1 MMSAMGEGAL
11 EMDITEL
18 YQNIISTIRHLGEH
32 WAIKLAGAAFVGA
45 ACSMHGQLLL
55 AFVGLVVIDLI
66 TKWIALS
73 KEHLSK
79 RKRKKPY
86 TIWECVLNIPKA
98 RKAGYIKS
106 EAMKHR
112 FLGKIIVYLLVVFA
126 GAFADHIMQTMDKPT
141 WAVLLLVGYLSITE
155 LISILEN
162 LQDAG
167 VEEAGQLH
175 DILEKKRE
183 ALK

>member
-1 MMSAMGEGAL
+1 MDFAELLHSAH
-11 EMDITEL
+11 
-18 YQNIISTIRHLGEH
+18 STIAHLSSNK
-32 WAIKLAGAAFVGA
+32 AVKFVGA
-45 ACSMHGQLLL
+45 SVLGGVCSMHGQLLL
-55 AFVGLVVIDLI
+55 AFVGLVIIDLL

-86 TIWECVLNIPKA
+86 TLWECVVNIPKA

-112 FLGKIIVYLLVVFA
+112 FLGKICVYFCVVFA
-126 GAFADHIMQTMDKPT
+126 GALADHIMETMQKPT
-141 WAVLLLVGYLSITE
+141 WAVLLLVGYLSVTE

-175 DILEKKRE
+175 DILEKKRDSI
-183 ALK
+183 K

>member
-1 MMSAMGEGAL
+1 MDFAELFSSAKGTAANLVNNGAV
-11 EMDITEL
+11 
-18 YQNIISTIRHLGEH
+18 
-32 WAIKLAGAAFVGA
+32 KFVGASIVGA

-55 AFVGLVVIDLI
+55 AFVALVIIDLV

-73 KEHLSK
+73 KEYLTK
-79 RKRKKPY
+79 RKRKKNV
-86 TIWECVLNIPKA
+86 TLWQCVVNIPAA
-98 RKAGYIKS
+98 RSAGYIKS

-126 GAFADHIMQTMDKPT
+126 GALADNIMMTMGKPQ
-141 WAVLLLVGYLSITE
+141 WAVVLLVGYLSVTE

-175 DILEKKRE
+175 DILEKRRE
-183 ALK
+183 QIK

>member
-1 MMSAMGEGAL
+1 MEFSELFHSAKGTAANLSQNGTVKFIGAS
-11 EMDITEL
+11 I
-18 YQNIISTIRHLGEH
+18 
-32 WAIKLAGAAFVGA
+32 VGA

-55 AFVGLVVIDLI
+55 AFVALIVVDLI

-73 KEHLSK
+73 NEYITK
-79 RKRKKPY
+79 RKRKKNPSL
-86 TIWECVLNIPKA
+86 WQCVINIPAA

-126 GAFADHIMQTMDKPT
+126 GATVDNIMITMHNPV
-141 WAVLLLVGYLSITE
+141 WAVVLLVGYLSITE

-175 DILEKKRE
+175 DILEKRKE
-183 ALK
+183 QIK

>member
-1 MMSAMGEGAL
+1 
-11 EMDITEL
+11 MDFTEL
-18 YQNIISTIRHLGEH
+18 FHSAKGTASHLGQNGVVKF
-32 WAIKLAGAAFVGA
+32 IGASIVGA

-55 AFVGLVVIDLI
+55 AFVGLIIVDLV

-86 TIWECVLNIPKA
+86 TLWECIVNIPKA

-106 EAMKHR
+106 TEMKHR
-112 FLGKIIVYLLVVFA
+112 FLGKMIVYLIVVFA
-126 GAFADHIMQTMDKPT
+126 GALADNIMQTMGKPQ

-155 LISILEN
+155 LISVLEN

-175 DILEKKRE
+175 DILEKKRDSM
-183 ALK
+183 K

>member
-1 MMSAMGEGAL
+1 
-11 EMDITEL
+11 MDFTEL
-18 YQNIISTIRHLGEH
+18 FNSAKGTASHLSHNGTV
-32 WAIKLAGAAFVGA
+32 KFVGASVVGA

-55 AFVGLVVIDLI
+55 AFVALVVIDLV
-66 TKWIALS
+66 TKWMALS
-73 KEHLSK
+73 KEYMTKKK
-79 RKRKKPY
+79 RRKN
-86 TIWECVLNIPKA
+86 TTLWQCIVNIPAA

-112 FLGKIIVYLLVVFA
+112 FIGKIIVYLLVVFA
-126 GAFADHIMQTMDKPT
+126 GALADHIMQTMDKPT

-175 DILEKKRE
+175 DILEKKKE
-183 ALK
+183 QLK

>member
-1 MMSAMGEGAL
+1 MDFAELFSSAKGTAANLGNNGAV
-11 EMDITEL
+11 
-18 YQNIISTIRHLGEH
+18 
-32 WAIKLAGAAFVGA
+32 KFVGASIVGA

-55 AFVGLVVIDLI
+55 AFVGLIIIDLV

-73 KEHLSK
+73 KEYLTK
-79 RKRKKPY
+79 RKRKKNV
-86 TIWECVLNIPKA
+86 TLWQCVVNIPAA
-98 RKAGYIKS
+98 RSAGYIKS

-126 GAFADHIMQTMDKPT
+126 GALADNIMMTMNKPQ
-141 WAVLLLVGYLSITE
+141 WAVVLLVGYLSVTE

-175 DILEKKRE
+175 DILEKRRE
-183 ALK
+183 QIK

>member
-1 MMSAMGEGAL
+1 MDFIELFNSAKGTAA
-11 EMDITEL
+11 
-18 YQNIISTIRHLGEH
+18 NLGNNGVV
-32 WAIKLAGAAFVGA
+32 KFVGA
-45 ACSMHGQLLL
+45 SIVGGVCSMHGQLLL
-55 AFVGLVVIDLI
+55 AFVALVVIDLV

-73 KEHLSK
+73 KEYLTK
-79 RKRKKPY
+79 KKRKKNV
-86 TIWECVLNIPKA
+86 TLWQCVTSIPAA

-126 GAFADHIMQTMDKPT
+126 GALADHIMQTMDKPT
-141 WAVLLLVGYLSITE
+141 WAVLLLVGYLSVTE

-175 DILEKKRE
+175 DIIEKRRDAMK
-183 ALK
+183 

>member
-1 MMSAMGEGAL
+1 
-11 EMDITEL
+11 MDFTEL
-18 YQNIISTIRHLGEH
+18 MSSAQSTVVHLSNNK
-32 WAIKLAGAAFVGA
+32 AVKFVGA
-45 ACSMHGQLLL
+45 SIIGGVCSMHGQLLL
-55 AFVGLVVIDLI
+55 AFVGLVIIDLI

-86 TIWECVLNIPKA
+86 TLWECIVNIPKA

-112 FLGKIIVYLLVVFA
+112 FLGKIIVYLLVVLA
-126 GAFADHIMQTMDKPT
+126 GATVDHIMLTMEKPA
-141 WAVLLLVGYLSITE
+141 WCVLLLVGYLSVTE
-155 LISILEN
+155 LVSILEN

-167 VEEAGQLH
+167 VESAGQLH
-175 DILEKKRE
+175 DIIEKRRDAIK
-183 ALK
+183 

>member
-1 MMSAMGEGAL
+1 
-11 EMDITEL
+11 MDFTEL
-18 YQNIISTIRHLGEH
+18 MSSAHSTIAHLTNNK
-32 WAIKLAGAAFVGA
+32 AVKFVGA
-45 ACSMHGQLLL
+45 SVVGGVCSMHGQLLL
-55 AFVGLVVIDLI
+55 AFVGLVVIDLL

-79 RKRKKPY
+79 KKRKKPY
-86 TIWECVLNIPKA
+86 TFWECVKNIPKA
-98 RKAGYIKS
+98 RKAGYIRS

-112 FLGKIIVYLLVVFA
+112 FLGKICVYMLIVLA
-126 GAFADHIMQTMDKPT
+126 GGLADHIMQTMNKPT
-141 WAVLLLVGYLSITE
+141 WAVLLLVGYLSVTE

-175 DILEKKRE
+175 DILEKKRD
-183 ALK
+183 AIK

>member
-1 MMSAMGEGAL
+1 
-11 EMDITEL
+11 MDFTEL
-18 YQNIISTIRHLGEH
+18 FSSAKGTAANLGNN
-32 WAIKLAGAAFVGA
+32 GAVKFVGASIVGA

-55 AFVGLVVIDLI
+55 AFVGLIIIDLV

-73 KEHLSK
+73 KEYLTK
-79 RKRKKPY
+79 RKRKKNV
-86 TIWECVLNIPKA
+86 TLWQCVVNIPAA
-98 RKAGYIKS
+98 RSAGYIKS

-126 GAFADHIMQTMDKPT
+126 GALADHIMMTMNKPQ
-141 WAVLLLVGYLSITE
+141 WAVVLLVGYLSVTE

-175 DILEKKRE
+175 DILEKRRE
-183 ALK
+183 QIK

>member
-1 MMSAMGEGAL
+1 
-11 EMDITEL
+11 MDFTEL
-18 YQNIISTIRHLGEH
+18 SQNISGTFSHLGDN
-32 WAIKLAGAAFVGA
+32 WFVKLIGASFVGA

-55 AFVGLVVIDLI
+55 AFVGLIVVDLV

-73 KEHLSK
+73 KDYLTK
-79 RKRKKPY
+79 RKRKKNP
-86 TIWECVLNIPKA
+86 TLWQCVVSIPAA
-98 RKAGYIKS
+98 RRAGYIKS

-126 GAFADHIMQTMDKPT
+126 GALADNIMHTMGKPP

-155 LISILEN
+155 LISIMEN

-167 VEEAGQLH
+167 VEEAGKIH
-175 DILEKKRE
+175 DILQKKRD
-183 ALK
+183 AMN

>member
-1 MMSAMGEGAL
+1 
-11 EMDITEL
+11 MDFTEL
-18 YQNIISTIRHLGEH
+18 YQSAAGTVEHLSEN
-32 WAIKLAGAAFVGA
+32 WVMKLAGAAFVGA

-55 AFVGLVVIDLI
+55 AFVALVVIDLV
-66 TKWIALS
+66 TKWLALS
-73 KEHLSK
+73 REYLV
-79 RKRKKPY
+79 KKKKKKDPSL
-86 TIWECVLNIPKA
+86 WLCFKNILKA

-112 FLGKIIVYLLVVFA
+112 FLGKILVYLLVVFA
-126 GAFADHIMQTMDKPT
+126 GATIDNIMMTMDKPQ
-141 WAVLLLVGYLSITE
+141 WAVVLLAGYLSVTE

-167 VEEAGQLH
+167 VEEAEKLYE
-175 DILEKKRE
+175 ILEKKRD

>member
-1 MMSAMGEGAL
+1 
-11 EMDITEL
+11 MDFTEL
-18 YQNIISTIRHLGEH
+18 FSSAKGTAANLGNN
-32 WAIKLAGAAFVGA
+32 GAVKFVGASIVGA

-55 AFVGLVVIDLI
+55 AFVGLIIIDLV

-73 KEHLSK
+73 KEYLTK
-79 RKRKKPY
+79 RKRKKNV
-86 TIWECVLNIPKA
+86 TLWQCVVNIPAA
-98 RKAGYIKS
+98 RSAGYIKS

-126 GAFADHIMQTMDKPT
+126 GALADNIMMTMGKPQ
-141 WAVLLLVGYLSITE
+141 WAVVLLVGYLSVTE

-175 DILEKKRE
+175 DIIEKKRD

>member
-1 MMSAMGEGAL
+1 
-11 EMDITEL
+11 MDFTEL
-18 YQNIISTIRHLGEH
+18 FSSAKGTAANLGNN
-32 WAIKLAGAAFVGA
+32 GAVKFVGASIVGA

-55 AFVGLVVIDLI
+55 AFVGLIIIDLV

-73 KEHLSK
+73 KEYLTK
-79 RKRKKPY
+79 RKRKKNL
-86 TIWECVLNIPKA
+86 TLWQCVVNIPAA
-98 RKAGYIKS
+98 RSAGYIKS

-126 GAFADHIMQTMDKPT
+126 GALADHIMMTMDKPQ
-141 WAVLLLVGYLSITE
+141 WAVVLLVGYLSVTE

-175 DILEKKRE
+175 DILEKRRE
-183 ALK
+183 QIK

>member
-1 MMSAMGEGAL
+1 
-11 EMDITEL
+11 MDFTEL
-18 YQNIISTIRHLGEH
+18 MSSAHGTFAHLSSNK
-32 WAIKLAGAAFVGA
+32 AVKFVGA
-45 ACSMHGQLLL
+45 SIVGGICSMHGQLLI
-55 AFVGLVVIDLI
+55 AFVGLVIIDLI

-86 TIWECVLNIPKA
+86 TLWECIVNIPKA

-106 EAMKHR
+106 DTMKHR
-112 FLGKIIVYLLVVFA
+112 FLGKIIVYLLVVLA
-126 GAFADHIMQTMDKPT
+126 GGFADNIMQTMGKPQ

-183 ALK
+183 AMK

>member
-1 MMSAMGEGAL
+1 
-11 EMDITEL
+11 MDFTEL
-18 YQNIISTIRHLGEH
+18 FQSAKGTVSHLGDNG
-32 WAIKLAGAAFVGA
+32 IVKFIGASVVGGV
-45 ACSMHGQLLL
+45 CSMHGQLLL
-55 AFVGLVVIDLI
+55 AFVGLIVIDLI

-73 KEHLSK
+73 REYLTKKK
-79 RKRKKPY
+79 RKRNP
-86 TIWECVLNIPKA
+86 TFWQCVTSIPAA

-175 DILEKKRE
+175 DILEKKRDS
-183 ALK
+183 LK

>member
-1 MMSAMGEGAL
+1 
-11 EMDITEL
+11 MDLNEL
-18 YQNIISTIRHLGEH
+18 YQNMISTLGHLADN
-32 WAIKLAGAAFVGA
+32 WLVKLAGASVVGA

-55 AFVGLVVIDLI
+55 AFVGLIVIDLV

-73 KEHLSK
+73 KEYLTK
-79 RKRKKPY
+79 RRRRKNP
-86 TIWECVLNIPKA
+86 TFWDCVTSIPAA

-126 GAFADHIMQTMDKPT
+126 GALADNIMVTMDKPT

-155 LISILEN
+155 LISIVEN

-167 VEEAGQLH
+167 VEEAEKLH
-175 DILEKKRE
+175 EILEKKRDV
-183 ALK
+183 LK

>member
-1 MMSAMGEGAL
+1 MDFAELFSSAKGTAANLGNNGAV
-11 EMDITEL
+11 
-18 YQNIISTIRHLGEH
+18 
-32 WAIKLAGAAFVGA
+32 KFVGASIVGA

-55 AFVGLVVIDLI
+55 AFVGLIIIDLV

-73 KEHLSK
+73 KEYLTK
-79 RKRKKPY
+79 RKRKKNV
-86 TIWECVLNIPKA
+86 TLWQCVVNIPAA
-98 RKAGYIKS
+98 RSAGYIKS

-126 GAFADHIMQTMDKPT
+126 GALADNIMMTMGKPQ
-141 WAVLLLVGYLSITE
+141 WAVVLLVGYLSVTE

-175 DILEKKRE
+175 DMLEKKRD
-183 ALK
+183 AMK

>member
-1 MMSAMGEGAL
+1 
-11 EMDITEL
+11 MDFTEL
-18 YQNIISTIRHLGEH
+18 FSSAKGTAANLGNN
-32 WAIKLAGAAFVGA
+32 GAVKFVGASIVGA

-55 AFVGLVVIDLI
+55 AFVGLIIIDLV

-73 KEHLSK
+73 KEYLTK
-79 RKRKKPY
+79 RKRKKNV
-86 TIWECVLNIPKA
+86 TLWQCIVNIPAA
-98 RKAGYIKS
+98 RSAGYIKS

-126 GAFADHIMQTMDKPT
+126 GALADNIMMTMGKPQ
-141 WAVLLLVGYLSITE
+141 WAVVLLVGYLSVTE

-175 DILEKKRE
+175 DILEKKRD
-183 ALK
+183 AMK

>member
-1 MMSAMGEGAL
+1 MDFAELFSSAKGTAANLVNNGAV
-11 EMDITEL
+11 
-18 YQNIISTIRHLGEH
+18 
-32 WAIKLAGAAFVGA
+32 KFVGASIVGA

-55 AFVGLVVIDLI
+55 AFVGLIIIDLV

-73 KEHLSK
+73 KEYLTK
-79 RKRKKPY
+79 RKRKKNV
-86 TIWECVLNIPKA
+86 TLWQCVVNIPAA
-98 RKAGYIKS
+98 RSAGYIKS

-126 GAFADHIMQTMDKPT
+126 GALADNIMMTMGKPQ
-141 WAVLLLVGYLSITE
+141 WAVVLLVGYLSVTE

-175 DILEKKRE
+175 DILEKRRE
-183 ALK
+183 QIK